1 GSLARVGGG
10 RLDLLGVRLGLRVA
24 AGLALVGGPVL
35 AGLAGGGAGAAGQQR
50 DGEGG
55 RQQGGGERA
64 KAWHGGNLLG
74 APRARARGGSW
85 CYLFV
90 GSFGGGRSDSGSAC
104 GRPSRS
110 TQASVVAPSAS
121 SAPSRNTSYWWSIRT
136 HVVFA
141 TVVRIVSTSS

>member
-1 GSLARVGGG
+1 MRAAARSGTTQKITGSTVWMRVRRTASVLRGSLARVGGG

-64 KAWHGGNLLG
+64 KAWHGVNLLG
-74 APRARARGGSW
+74 VPRARARGGSW
-85 CYLFV
+85 C
-90 GSFGGGRSDSGSAC
+90 
-104 GRPSRS
+104 
-110 TQASVVAPSAS
+110 
-121 SAPSRNTSYWWSIRT
+121 
-136 HVVFA
+136 
-141 TVVRIVSTSS
+141 